1 MQAHIVIL
9 EITIDAE
16 IVVKRL
22 AVVIFRNGSG
32 HFKREVLSMKTK
44 MKAAFFEGNGVF
56 AIRETDVPV
65 LTRADDMLLKVEA
78 CSICGTDVH
87 VLSVPPGYLME
98 PGNVLGHELVGE
110 VVAVGSAVRKFKVG
124 DRVVVNPNEY
134 CGKCRYC
141 QANLQNHCENIIPM
155 GLGGEGG
162 FAEYIKVNEKMSHKI
177 KPDLP
182 TNLAVFAE
190 PLACVVNG
198 MQKVR
203 PNPGESVLI
212 IGAGPIGL
220 IFLKL
225 MKACG
230 ISPIIVSEPSSVRRE
245 FAKKMGAEH
254 VVNPLEENLEER
266 VMELTEIGVDI
277 AADVVGSQMAQA
289 VGCAKRGG
297 TVLLFGVNANA
308 HPQVKQSDIVQK
320 ELRVQGTWLAN
331 ATFPKAVAILESGK
345 VELEQLIKHVLPLN
359 ELEQGI
365 NYMRSGEGV
374 EVIIDF
380 SL

>member
-1 MQAHIVIL
+1 MQG
-9 EITIDAE
+9 T
-16 IVVKRL
+16 
-22 AVVIFRNGSG
+22 
-32 HFKREVLSMKTK
+32 
-44 MKAAFFEGNGVF
+44 MKAAFFEGNGVLE
-56 AIRETDVPV
+56 IRETEIPV
-65 LTRADDMLLKVEA
+65 LDREDEMLLKVEA

-87 VLSVPPGYLME
+87 VLSVPPSYPME
-98 PGNVLGHELVGE
+98 PGNVLGHELVGQ
-110 VVAVGSAVRKFKVG
+110 VVKIGPAVKKFKIG

-141 QANLQNHCENIIPM
+141 QANLPNHCENIVPM

-162 FAEYIKVNEKMSHKI
+162 FAEYIKATEKMSYKI
-177 KPDLP
+177 KKDLP

-225 MKACG
+225 MKSCG
-230 ISPIIVSEPSSVRRE
+230 VYPIIVSEPSAVRRE
-245 FAKKMGAEH
+245 FAKKMGADY
-254 VVNPLEENLEER
+254 VVDPMKENLEER
-266 VMELTEIGVDI
+266 VLEITSVGVDL
-277 AADVVGSQMAQA
+277 AADVVGSQMSQA
-289 VGCAKRGG
+289 ISCARRGG
-297 TVLLFGVNANA
+297 TVLLFGVNTSV
-308 HPQVKQSDIVQK
+308 HPAVSQSDIVQK

-331 ATFPKAVAILESGK
+331 ATFPKAVAILEAGK
-345 VELEQLIKHVLPLN
+345 VELEPLITHVLPL
-359 ELEQGI
+359 EQLEQGV